1 MRVKPCQVASLIQAM
16 PNYSPIVK
24 ARAPPYITGCRS
36 YCFVLPASQPD
47 VKNAI
52 SLGTALLLVWL
63 LWSGH
68 PTVFLISLGLL
79 SIAFTIGTVHAMG
92 ILDEESVPVWLGFR
106 PFTRYLPWLTKEII
120 CSNIDVARRIVDP
133 QLPISPSMI
142 FVKSDQETAVGR
154 VIMANSITLT
164 PGTISVE
171 LQPGRIQ
178 VHALTHEGAA
188 EDLSGEMNRR
198 VTELER

>member
-1 MRVKPCQVASLIQAM
+1 MDSRPDCEGQSASVYYELWKQLS
-16 PNYSPIVK
+16 N
-24 ARAPPYITGCRS
+24 
-36 YCFVLPASQPD
+36 FPASQTD
-47 VKNAI
+47 VKNAL

-79 SIAFTIGTVHAMG
+79 SIAFTLWTVHCMG
-92 ILDEESVPVWLGFR
+92 ILDEESVPVWLGLK
-106 PFTRYLPWLTKEII
+106 PFTRYLPWLTKEIVS
-120 CSNIDVARRIVDP
+120 SNLDVARRIADP
-133 QLPISPSMI
+133 KLPISPSMI
-142 FVKSDQETAVGR
+142 YVKSDQKTAVGR

-171 LQPGRIQ
+171 LQDGFIQ
-178 VHALTHEGAA
+178 VHALSHEGAA

-198 VTELER
+198 VTELEG